1 VGLLKDKN
9 IFGGELMRVLLLY
22 PEFPDTFWSFKHAL
36 RFVRKSASSPPLGLV
51 TIAALL
57 PATWEKRLVD
67 TNVSRLRDRDL
78 GWADLVMV
86 SAMIVQRDSARELI
100 DRCKKAGKTVVAGGP
115 LFLSEHESFAGV
127 DHFIL
132 NEGEITLP
140 LFLSDLARGCPQHI
154 YRTDAFADM
163 SMTPIPLWELVDF
176 RKYESLS
183 IQYSRGCPFQCDFC
197 NITAML
203 GRKPRTKSARQII
216 AELDKMYALGWRRN
230 VFFVDDNFIANKRQ
244 LKEEILPALIAW
256 RKGKAGCN
264 YLTEASINLADDE
277 ELMRLMATA
286 GFNSVFV
293 GIETPD
299 EASLAECNKGQ
310 NVHRDLVECVQAMQ
324 RHGLQVMGGFIVG
337 FDNDTESIFDR
348 QIEFIQ
354 KSGVVTAMVGM
365 LQAIPGTPLFA
376 RLLSE
381 GRISHEMTGDNADG
395 TTNIIPSMGLEKLKA
410 GYSRL
415 MREIYSPDKFYAR
428 VKTCLR
434 TYHPPKVRLRLHT
447 AELYAF
453 IRSIWQLGT
462 IGEERRH
469 YWRLFFWTLFHR
481 PRSLTLAVT
490 FAIYGFHFRT
500 VNALNGI
507 R

>member
-1 VGLLKDKN
+1 
-9 IFGGELMRVLLLY
+9 MRILLLY
-22 PEFPDTFWSFKHAL
+22 PEFPDTFWSFKNAL
-36 RFVRKSASSPPLGLV
+36 RFVRRAASSPPLGLITV
-51 TIAALL
+51 AALL
-57 PATWEKRLVD
+57 PSTWEKRLVD
-67 TNVSRLRDRDL
+67 VNVERLRDRDL
-78 GWADLVMV
+78 AWADMVMI

-100 DRCKKAGKTVVAGGP
+100 ARCKKAGKRVVAGGP
-115 LFLSEHESFAGV
+115 LFLSEYSEFPEV

-140 LFLSDLARGCPQHI
+140 LFLSDLARGCPQRV
-154 YRTDAFADM
+154 YKTDEFVDM
-163 SMTPIPLWELVDF
+163 VLSPLPLWELVNF

-203 GRKPRTKSARQII
+203 GRKPRTKNAVQIT
-216 AELDKMYALGWRRN
+216 AELDKMYNLGWRRN

-244 LKEEILPALIAW
+244 LKAEILPALIAW
-256 RKGKAGCN
+256 RRGKQAGS

-277 ELMRLMATA
+277 ELMRLMSEA

-310 NVHRDLVECVQAMQ
+310 NVHRDLVASVRAMQ
-324 RHGLQVMGGFIVG
+324 SHGLQVMGGFIVG
-337 FDNDTESIFDR
+337 FDNDTESIFER

-381 GRISHEMTGDNADG
+381 GRIRQAMSGDNADG
-395 TTNIIPSMGLEKLKA
+395 TTNIIPRMGLERLKA
-410 GYSRL
+410 GYEHL
-415 MREIYSPDKFYAR
+415 MGEIYSPARFYER
-428 VKTCLR
+428 IRTCLR
-434 TYHPPKVRLRLHT
+434 NYRPRRMPVRLHLT
-447 AELYAF
+447 ELYAF
-453 IRSIWQLGT
+453 LRSIWKLGT
-462 IGEERRH
+462 IGEERRE
-469 YWRLFFWTLFHR
+469 YWKLVFWTLTRR
-481 PRSLTLAVT
+481 PRLLSLAVT
-490 FAIYGFHFRT
+490 FAIYGYHFRT
-500 VNALNGI
+500 VNAMNGI
-507 R
+507 SQA